1 MNHLEAPRSRREI
14 RPGADPSSAVT
25 TSQRQFTRK
34 ECTMRVLTILLVLAS
49 ATLAQ
54 AAPMNPGDTLFPA
67 PGEPDP
73 VGAALVVSSG
83 ALGFAS
89 ANYTGT
95 LTSNVY
101 TNDASNP
108 YGLGALTF
116 TYLVADD
123 ATSINSLER
132 LTVNGYT
139 GFLTDAS
146 YQTPAAGVAPT
157 LIDRGTADV
166 VGFSFAG
173 FGPGVILPG
182 QHSAL
187 LVVQTNATSYT
198 TTIASVQD
206 GTIAQV
212 ATYSPAP
219 EPASLALTAI
229 GLLAVARR
237 RRK

>member
-1 MNHLEAPRSRREI
+1 MNHLGVPRSRREI
-14 RPGADPSSAVT
+14 GPGADPSSAVT
-25 TSQRQFTRK
+25 TVQRQLIRK
-34 ECTMRVLTILLVLAS
+34 ECIMRVFSIVLVLAS
-49 ATLAQ
+49 AALVQ
-54 AAPMNPGDTLFPA
+54 AAPLNTGGTLFPA

-73 VGAALVVSSG
+73 VGAALVISSG
-83 ALGFAS
+83 PLGFAS

-108 YGLGALTF
+108 FGLGALTF

-123 ATSINSLER
+123 ASSINSLER

-139 GFLTDAS
+139 GWLTDAS
-146 YQTPAAGVAPT
+146 WQTSSTGVVPT
-157 LIDRGTADV
+157 LIDRGSADV

-187 LVVQTNATSYT
+187 LVVQTNATTYT
-198 TTIASVQD
+198 GTIASVQD

-219 EPASLALTAI
+219 EPATLALTAM

>member
-1 MNHLEAPRSRREI
+1 
-14 RPGADPSSAVT
+14 
-25 TSQRQFTRK
+25 
-34 ECTMRVLTILLVLAS
+34 MRVLTILLVFAS
-49 ATLAQ
+49 AALVQ

-73 VGAALVVSSG
+73 VGAALVASSG
-83 ALGFAS
+83 AQGFAS

-187 LVVQTNATSYT
+187 LVVQTNATAYT

-212 ATYSPAP
+212 PTYSPAP
-219 EPASLALTAI
+219 EPASLALITI
-229 GLLAVARR
+229 GFLAVACR